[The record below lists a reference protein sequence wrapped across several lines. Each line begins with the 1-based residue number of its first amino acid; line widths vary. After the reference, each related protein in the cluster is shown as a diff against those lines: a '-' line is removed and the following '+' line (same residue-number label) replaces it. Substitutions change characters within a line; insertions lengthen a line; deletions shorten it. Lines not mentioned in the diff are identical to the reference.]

1 MADFKINYRLW
12 GMSDGSVYTV
22 FWNVIYQ
29 MILWKLN
36 GGKMIVFGPSLNFT
50 DGYFCKVQESSSVN
64 CFHLN
69 CEIELLTH
77 MNLCEQGGL
86 EGRDHVCV
94 ACVCVLLFSQCERT
108 CCFGKRMDPRS
119 GWTLFPWTDSAV
131 CVCLCV
137 RACVCVSLGSRLREW
152 ESRRGTDQFPFYCGR
167 AETWDAWP
175 PVTQIHSSFL
185 LCCSSLAKWRNIR
198 WRERQK
204 RTDEREWVE
213 EEGKGDGVG
222 SLLIMG
228 KKRVRSREEWKYE
241 AYCEGILWITPEC
254 SWEPFVHIKNISG
267 WRVWDTWTNSK
278 VSDKR
283 NIAEVCCKVMETEL
297 HHPGERVFN
306 KHAAVM

>member
-1 MADFKINYRLW
+1 MRTGWL
-12 GMSDGSVYTV
+12 
-22 FWNVIYQ
+22 
-29 MILWKLN
+29 
-36 GGKMIVFGPSLNFT
+36 GGKRS
-50 DGYFCKVQESSSVN
+50 
-64 CFHLN
+64 
-69 CEIELLTH
+69 
-77 MNLCEQGGL
+77 
-86 EGRDHVCV
+86 
-94 ACVCVLLFSQCERT
+94 CVC
-108 CCFGKRMDPRS
+108 G
-119 GWTLFPWTDSAV
+119 V
-131 CVCLCV
+131 CVCPAVLPVWAHLLLWKKDGSKKRMNAVSMDWLSCVCLPLCACV
-137 RACVCVSLGSRLREW
+137 CVCVSLGSRLREW

-185 LCCSSLAKWRNIR
+185 LCSSSLAKWRNIR